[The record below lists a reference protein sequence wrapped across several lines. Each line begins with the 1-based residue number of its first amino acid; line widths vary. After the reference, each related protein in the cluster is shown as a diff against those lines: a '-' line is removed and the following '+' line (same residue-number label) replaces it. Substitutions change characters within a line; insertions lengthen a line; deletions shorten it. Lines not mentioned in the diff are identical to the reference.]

1 MESRRSRPSQTIQS
15 SSGIALVA
23 KMVDARDLKSLGKS
37 RAGSIPAERT
47 KLENIVW
54 VVSGVG
60 ALEQRN
66 GTIKE
71 YLEYDMVNIPDA
83 P

>member
-1 MESRRSRPSQTIQS
+1 MNNK
-15 SSGIALVA
+15 ALVA
-23 KMVDARDLKSLGKS
+23 KMVDARDLKSLGQS

-47 KLENIVW
+47 NLDRVVW
-54 VVSGVG
+54 VVSGKG

-71 YLEYDMVNIPDA
+71 FLEFDIVRIPE
-83 P
+83 